1 MREQTW
7 FRCVREDFK
16 ESAGLVKIVFS
27 LSLSFSPFF
36 SAYYEFFLWTFAFCV
51 HRVHRAASL
60 DFHRSILDV
69 TLLPSQSYIPVKSF
83 GKQFSKL

>member
-1 MREQTW
+1 MREQTR

-27 LSLSFSPFF
+27 FSPFF
-36 SAYYEFFLWTFAFCV
+36 SAYYGFFLWTFAFGV
-51 HRVHRAASL
+51 QRVHRAASL